1 MAEHVKQ
8 LGMPGSVC
16 FNEVISMKKSSVTL
30 VRQWFVLLALV
41 AMLLPIAAQAQS
53 KSPEALIRENVNEFM
68 QQLSGREEYYANNLD
83 ELKALVNES
92 LNDVADFRYIGA
104 SVMGS
109 YFRNATPEQRSRF
122 ADVFRQTL
130 IDTYTRGLVT
140 FDYDELRVLSDQRGQ
155 RHEDQAS
162 VDMEVVAN
170 NGQVY
175 PVSYSLRLSDGEWK
189 VVNVIVNGINL
200 GLTFRNQFDQSMR
213 EHNRD
218 YDAVIRSWSPEIGVE
233 ELEQGGNA

>member
-1 MAEHVKQ
+1 MKEN
-8 LGMPGSVC
+8 SVMLARRWL
-16 FNEVISMKKSSVTL
+16 FLLTL
-30 VRQWFVLLALV
+30 AFVLL
-41 AMLLPIAAQAQS
+41 PFAAQAQS
-53 KSPEALIRENVNEFM
+53 KSPEALVRDNVNGFM
-68 QQLSGREEYYANNLD
+68 EQINGREDYYANNLD
-83 ELKALVNES
+83 ELKALVNDS

-140 FDYDELRVLSDQRGQ
+140 FDYDELRVLADQRGQ
-155 RHEDQAS
+155 RYEDQAS
-162 VDMEVVAN
+162 VDMEVVAT

-175 PVSYSLRLSDGEWK
+175 PVSYSLRLSNGEWK

-213 EHNRD
+213 ENNRD
-218 YDAVIRSWSPEIGVE
+218 YDAVIRSWSPEIGVD
-233 ELEQGGNA
+233 ELEQGGSA

>member
-1 MAEHVKQ
+1 MMHTVF
-8 LGMPGSVC
+8 PV
-16 FNEVISMKKSSVTL
+16 
-30 VRQWFVLLALV
+30 FVQRLALA
-41 AMLLPIAAQAQS
+41 AMLLLAPLLAQAQTQ
-53 KSPEALIRENVNEFM
+53 SPEEMIRDNIESFM
-68 QQLSGREEYYANNLD
+68 SQINGKEDYYANNLD
-83 ELKALVNES
+83 ELKALVNDS
-92 LNDVADFRYIGA
+92 LDDIADFRYIGA

-140 FDYDELRVLSDQRGQ
+140 FDYDELRVLGQQRAQ

-162 VDMEVVAN
+162 VDMEVVAS

-175 PVSYSLRLSDGEWK
+175 PVSYSLRLSDGQWR

-200 GLTFRNQFDQSMR
+200 GLTFRNQFDQAMR
-213 EHNRD
+213 DNNRD
-218 YDAVIRSWSPEIGVE
+218 YDAVIRGWAPEIGVD
-233 ELEQGGNA
+233 ELEQGGDA

>member
-1 MAEHVKQ
+1 MQK
-8 LGMPGSVC
+8 LNKMP
-16 FNEVISMKKSSVTL
+16 TRWL
-30 VRQWFVLLALV
+30 YALV
-41 AMLLPIAAQAQS
+41 MAVAMGGMSLTAQAQS
-53 KSPEALIRENVNEFM
+53 QTPEALVRENVSSFM
-68 QQLSGREEYYANNLD
+68 AQLKGREDYYAQNLD
-83 ELKALVNES
+83 ELKALVNDNLEE
-92 LNDVADFRYIGA
+92 VADFRYIGA

-122 ADVFRQTL
+122 ANVFRQTL

-140 FDYDELRVLSDQRGQ
+140 FDYDELRVLDSQRGQ

-175 PVSYSLRLSDGEWK
+175 PVSYSLRLSDGEWR

-200 GLTFRNQFDQSMR
+200 GLTFRNQFDQAMR
-213 EHNRD
+213 ENNRD
-218 YDAVIRSWSPEIGVE
+218 YDAVIRGWSPEIGVE
-233 ELEQGGNA
+233 ELERGGDA